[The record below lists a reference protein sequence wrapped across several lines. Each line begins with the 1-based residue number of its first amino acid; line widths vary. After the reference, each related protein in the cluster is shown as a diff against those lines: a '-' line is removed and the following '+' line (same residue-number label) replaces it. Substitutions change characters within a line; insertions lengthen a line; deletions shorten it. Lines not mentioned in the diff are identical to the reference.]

1 MAKLV
6 TKFKYLKP
14 GSNAA
19 GKYVKYIATREGVEM
34 IDDSK
39 KYAPATVKQKQ
50 FIEKMLL
57 DFPDAAESLEYA
69 DYIAK
74 PNRINASELISRTME
89 NNIDVIADSKTY
101 ADYIATR
108 PRTQKFGSHG
118 LFTDDGVAINLSKV
132 SEELKNHN
140 GNVWTMIVSLH
151 REDAERLGFNRGER
165 WRDMLRTQVE
175 QLSTNLKIP
184 MKNLRWYAAFHNES
198 HHPHIHLIAYSV
210 VENEGYLTRQGIER
224 MRSSLASD
232 IFQQDLISVYEK
244 QTEHRRKIKES
255 SKDIMDKIVSQINS
269 GIYDNPLLE
278 EKLLLL
284 ADKLSRTSGKKV
296 YGYLKADVKSLIDSI
311 TDLIADDERVS
322 KLYDLWYENKF
333 SIIRTYTD
341 ELPDKIPLSQNKEF
355 KSVKNM
361 IIFQAMNIALEKDI
375 SDNDDDIIQQ
385 SSEEPL
391 DDINEDLSNE
401 PTEYDEETDRYPY
414 NDKLWWTSEYK
425 EARKYL
431 YGTKTETPDFEK
443 ALLFLKVEAERGNGF
458 AMHDLAK
465 MYLSG
470 LGCSKDE
477 RLAQEWFKRTF
488 EAFIEAEKNSDKPD
502 YLQYRIGKLYSFG
515 YGVEQD
521 YLKAAEWYE
530 KAVAQGNPFAAYS
543 LGSLYLRGQ
552 GVEENAEKAYELFV
566 MAADHEEKP
575 NAYAAYELG
584 RMCAE
589 GNGTDKDEKASDR
602 WYKKAYRGFESI
614 ERNMA
619 DDKLYYRLGQMNLK
633 GLGTKINLDKACDYF
648 EKAADLKNIDALYGL
663 GELYLN
669 KDFSKSDI
677 QKAVDYLYQAAK
689 KNHQFAQYTLGKMH
703 LKGEGV
709 IQDAEYGVRWLLK
722 AIKQNNSYAEYLLGK
737 AILKG
742 EYLPM
747 EDNMPLDV
755 YGAVELLLKS
765 SDQGNEYASY
775 TLGKIFIEGEL
786 LPQDISAGFEL
797 LLKATEK
804 DCIPA
809 WYFLG
814 KMFYNGL
821 GVEKDIDAAIY
832 YFEKAVKGKN
842 LFAAYQ
848 LGKIYSSEEGYI
860 DMSKAIDYFIIAA
873 RDQNSFAEYQLG
885 KIYLY
890 GNGAEKDYDIAMH
903 YLHLSA
909 EHGNQYA
916 KQLLYSIQKQKNI
929 MAAMSS
935 LRLLQHISN
944 LIRRKNQ
951 QQNRRKI
958 GPIDRKTQQKINEKM
973 QAHGLKP
980 SM

>member
-19 GKYVKYIATREGVEM
+19 GRYVKYIATREGVEM
-34 IDDSK
+34 TDDSK

-50 FIEKMLL
+50 FIEEMLL

-132 SEELKNHN
+132 SEELKNHG

-210 VENEGYLTRQGIER
+210 VENEGYLTRQGIEQ

-232 IFQQDLISVYEK
+232 IFQQDLISIYEK
-244 QTEHRRKIKES
+244 QTDHRRKIKES

-296 YGYLKADVKSLIDSI
+296 YGYLKADVKNLIDSI
-311 TDLIADDERVS
+311 ADLIAEDDRVS
-322 KLYDLWYENKF
+322 QLYDLWYENKF

-361 IIFQAMNIALEKDI
+361 IISQAMNIALDRNI
-375 SDNDDDIIQQ
+375 SDEDDEILEAEAEQSDDEVNDNEYDFTD
-385 SSEEPL
+385 
-391 DDINEDLSNE
+391 NTVEDL
-401 PTEYDEETDRYPY
+401 Y
-414 NDKLWWTSEYK
+414 
-425 EARKYL
+425 
-431 YGTKTETPDFEK
+431 
-443 ALLFLKVEAERGNGF
+443 
-458 AMHDLAK
+458 HQ
-465 MYLSG
+465 
-470 LGCSKDE
+470 
-477 RLAQEWFKRTF
+477 AQNN
-488 EAFIEAEKNSDKPD
+488 NS
-502 YLQYRIGKLYSFG
+502 Y
-515 YGVEQD
+515 
-521 YLKAAEWYE
+521 
-530 KAVAQGNPFAAYS
+530 AQ
-543 LGSLYLRGQ
+543 
-552 GVEENAEKAYELFV
+552 
-566 MAADHEEKP
+566 
-575 NAYAAYELG
+575 
-584 RMCAE
+584 
-589 GNGTDKDEKASDR
+589 
-602 WYKKAYRGFESI
+602 
-614 ERNMA
+614 
-619 DDKLYYRLGQMNLK
+619 YRLG
-633 GLGTKINLDKACDYF
+633 
-648 EKAADLKNIDALYGL
+648 
-663 GELYLN
+663 
-669 KDFSKSDI
+669 
-677 QKAVDYLYQAAK
+677 
-689 KNHQFAQYTLGKMH
+689 KMY

-709 IQDAEYGVRWLLK
+709 EQDAEYGVRWLLK

-737 AILKG
+737 VILKG

-747 EDNMPLDV
+747 DDNMPLDV

-786 LPQDISAGFEL
+786 LPQDIGTGFEL

-804 DCIPA
+804 NCIPA

-814 KMFYNGL
+814 KMFYKGI

-860 DMSKAIDYFIIAA
+860 DMNKAINYFVIAA
-873 RDQNSFAEYQLG
+873 QDQNSFAEYQLG

-890 GNGAEKDYDIAMH
+890 GNGVEKDYDIAMH
-903 YLHLSA
+903 YLNLSA

-916 KQLLYSIQKQKNI
+916 EQLLYSIQKQKNI

-951 QQNRRKI
+951 EQNRRKI
-958 GPIDRKTQQKINEKM
+958 GQTDRKMQQKINEKK

>member
-19 GKYVKYIATREGVEM
+19 GKYIKYIATREGVER

-57 DFPDAAESLEYA
+57 DFPDAAESLEYE

-132 SEELKNHN
+132 SEELNNHN

-210 VENEGYLTRQGIER
+210 VENEGYLTKQGIER

-232 IFQQDLISVYEK
+232 IFQQDLISIYEK
-244 QTEHRRKIKES
+244 QAEHRREIKEN
-255 SKDIMDKIVSQINS
+255 SKDIMDKIISEINS
-269 GIYDNPLLE
+269 GTYDNLLLE

-284 ADKLSRTSGKKV
+284 AEKLSRTSGKKV
-296 YGYLKADVKSLIDSI
+296 YGYLKADVKNLIDSI
-311 TDLIADDERVS
+311 VDLIADDERVS
-322 KLYDLWYENKF
+322 NLYGLWYEQKF
-333 SIIRTYTD
+333 NIIRTYTD
-341 ELPDKIPLSQNKEF
+341 EMPVKIPLSQNKEF

-361 IIFQAMNIALEKDI
+361 IINQAMNIVLEKDVF
-375 SDNDDDIIQQ
+375 DDDDEMIEKEFEQA
-385 SSEEPL
+385 EEY
-391 DDINEDLSNE
+391 DNEQFEFTNNSIEDL
-401 PTEYDEETDRYPY
+401 YKQAQ
-414 NDKLWWTSEYK
+414 NDNSYAQYKL
-425 EARKYL
+425 
-431 YGTKTETPDFEK
+431 G
-443 ALLFLKVEAERGNGF
+443 
-458 AMHDLAK
+458 K
-465 MYLSG
+465 MYL
-470 LGCSKDE
+470 
-477 RLAQEWFKRTF
+477 
-488 EAFIEAEKNSDKPD
+488 
-502 YLQYRIGKLYSFG
+502 
-515 YGVEQD
+515 
-521 YLKAAEWYE
+521 
-530 KAVAQGNPFAAYS
+530 
-543 LGSLYLRGQ
+543 
-552 GVEENAEKAYELFV
+552 
-566 MAADHEEKP
+566 
-575 NAYAAYELG
+575 
-584 RMCAE
+584 
-589 GNGTDKDEKASDR
+589 
-602 WYKKAYRGFESI
+602 
-614 ERNMA
+614 
-619 DDKLYYRLGQMNLK
+619 
-633 GLGTKINLDKACDYF
+633 
-648 EKAADLKNIDALYGL
+648 
-663 GELYLN
+663 
-669 KDFSKSDI
+669 
-677 QKAVDYLYQAAK
+677 
-689 KNHQFAQYTLGKMH
+689 
-703 LKGEGV
+703 KGENV
-709 IQDAEYGVRWLLK
+709 KQDAEYGVRWLLK
-722 AIKQNNSYAEYLLGK
+722 AIKQNNNYAQYLLGK

-742 EYLPM
+742 EYLPI
-747 EDNMPLDV
+747 DNNLPLDIDF
-755 YGAVELLLKS
+755 AVELLLKA

-775 TLGKIFIEGEL
+775 TLGKAFVEGDL
-786 LPQDISAGFEL
+786 LPQDINAGIEL
-797 LLKATEK
+797 LLKASEK
-804 DCIPA
+804 NCEPA
-809 WYFLG
+809 WCYLG
-814 KMFYNGL
+814 KMFYKGI
-821 GVEKDIDAAIY
+821 GVIKDIDTAIY
-832 YFEKAVKGKN
+832 YFEKAVKEN
-842 LFAAYQ
+842 NTYAAYS
-848 LGKIYSSEEGYI
+848 LGKIYSSEDEYI
-860 DMSKAIDYFIIAA
+860 DMNKAIYYFRIAA
-873 RDQNSFAEYQLG
+873 NDNNSFAEYQLS

-890 GNGAEKDYDIAMH
+890 GNGVEKNYDIAMH
-903 YLHLSA
+903 YLNLSA

-916 KQLLYSIQKQKNI
+916 EQFLYSIQKQKNI

-951 QQNRRKI
+951 EQNRRKI
-958 GPIDRKTQQKINEKM
+958 GQIDRKMQQKINEKK

>member
-19 GKYVKYIATREGVEM
+19 GKYIKYIATREGVER

-57 DFPDAAESLEYA
+57 DFPDAAESLEYE

-132 SEELKNHN
+132 SEELNNHN

-210 VENEGYLTRQGIER
+210 VENEGYLTKQGIER

-232 IFQQDLISVYEK
+232 IFQQDLISIYEK
-244 QTEHRRKIKES
+244 QAEHRREIKEN
-255 SKDIMDKIVSQINS
+255 SKDIMDKIISEINS
-269 GIYDNPLLE
+269 GTYDNLLLE

-284 ADKLSRTSGKKV
+284 AEKLSRTSGKKV
-296 YGYLKADVKSLIDSI
+296 YGYLKADVKNLIDSI
-311 TDLIADDERVS
+311 VDLIADDERVS
-322 KLYDLWYENKF
+322 NLYGLWYEQKF
-333 SIIRTYTD
+333 NIIRTYTD
-341 ELPDKIPLSQNKEF
+341 EMPVKIPLSQNKEF

-361 IIFQAMNIALEKDI
+361 IINQAMNIVLEKDVF
-375 SDNDDDIIQQ
+375 DDDDEMIEKEFEQA
-385 SSEEPL
+385 EEY
-391 DDINEDLSNE
+391 DNEQFEFTNNSIEDL
-401 PTEYDEETDRYPY
+401 
-414 NDKLWWTSEYK
+414 YK
-425 EARKYL
+425 Q
-431 YGTKTETPDFEK
+431 
-443 ALLFLKVEAERGNGF
+443 
-458 AMHDLAK
+458 
-465 MYLSG
+465 
-470 LGCSKDE
+470 
-477 RLAQEWFKRTF
+477 AQNN
-488 EAFIEAEKNSDKPD
+488 NS
-502 YLQYRIGKLYSFG
+502 Y
-515 YGVEQD
+515 
-521 YLKAAEWYE
+521 
-530 KAVAQGNPFAAYS
+530 
-543 LGSLYLRGQ
+543 
-552 GVEENAEKAYELFV
+552 
-566 MAADHEEKP
+566 
-575 NAYAAYELG
+575 
-584 RMCAE
+584 
-589 GNGTDKDEKASDR
+589 
-602 WYKKAYRGFESI
+602 
-614 ERNMA
+614 
-619 DDKLYYRLGQMNLK
+619 
-633 GLGTKINLDKACDYF
+633 
-648 EKAADLKNIDALYGL
+648 
-663 GELYLN
+663 
-669 KDFSKSDI
+669 
-677 QKAVDYLYQAAK
+677 
-689 KNHQFAQYTLGKMH
+689 AQYKLGKMY

-709 IQDAEYGVRWLLK
+709 NQDAEYGARWLLK
-722 AIKQNNSYAEYLLGK
+722 AIKQNNNYAQYLLGK

-747 EDNMPLDV
+747 DNNLPLDIDS
-755 YGAVELLLKS
+755 AVELLLKS
-765 SDQGNEYASY
+765 SDQGNELASY
-775 TLGKIFIEGEL
+775 TLGKAFIEGDL

-797 LLKATEK
+797 LLKASEK
-804 DCIPA
+804 NCVLA
-809 WYFLG
+809 LYYLG
-814 KMFYNGL
+814 KMFYKGI
-821 GVEKDIDAAIY
+821 GVIKDIDTAIY
-832 YFEKAVKGKN
+832 YFEKAVKEN
-842 LFAAYQ
+842 NTYAAYS
-848 LGKIYSSEEGYI
+848 LGKIYSSEDEYI
-860 DMSKAIDYFIIAA
+860 DMNKAIYYFRIAA
-873 RDQNSFAEYQLG
+873 NDNNTFAEYQLG

-890 GNGAEKDYDIAMH
+890 GYGVEKDYDIAMH

-909 EHGNQYA
+909 KHGNQYA
-916 KQLLYSIQKQKNI
+916 EQLLYSIQKQKNI
-929 MAAMSS
+929 MAAMGS

-944 LIRRKNQ
+944 LIRKKNQ
-951 QQNRRKI
+951 EQNRRKI
-958 GPIDRKTQQKINEKM
+958 GQVDRKMQQKINEKK

>member
-19 GKYVKYIATREGVEM
+19 GKYIKYIATREGVEM

-118 LFTDDGVAINLSKV
+118 LFTDDGIAINLSKV
-132 SEELKNHN
+132 SEELNNHN

-210 VENEGYLTRQGIER
+210 VENEGYLTKQGIER

-232 IFQQDLISVYEK
+232 IFQQDLISIYEK
-244 QTEHRRKIKES
+244 QTEHRREIKEN
-255 SKDIMDKIVSQINS
+255 SKDIMDKIISEINS
-269 GIYDNPLLE
+269 GTYDNPLLE

-284 ADKLSRTSGKKV
+284 AEKLSRTSGKKV
-296 YGYLKADVKSLIDSI
+296 YGYFKADVKNLIDSI
-311 TDLIADDERVS
+311 VDLIADDERVS
-322 KLYDLWYENKF
+322 KLYDLWYENKLN
-333 SIIRTYTD
+333 IIRTYTD
-341 ELPDKIPLSQNKEF
+341 EMPDKIPLSQNKEF
-355 KSVKNM
+355 KSIKNM
-361 IIFQAMNIALEKDI
+361 VITQAMNIFAEKDAFDDNDGNI
-375 SDNDDDIIQQ
+375 EKEFEQSEESDNEQFEFTNNSI
-385 SSEEPL
+385 
-391 DDINEDLSNE
+391 EDLYEQAKNNNS
-401 PTEYDEETDRYPY
+401 YVQYMLG
-414 NDKLWWTSEYK
+414 K
-425 EARKYL
+425 KYL
-431 YGTKTETPDFEK
+431 KGD
-443 ALLFLKVEAERGNGF
+443 
-458 AMHDLAK
+458 
-465 MYLSG
+465 
-470 LGCSKDE
+470 
-477 RLAQEWFKRTF
+477 
-488 EAFIEAEKNSDKPD
+488 
-502 YLQYRIGKLYSFG
+502 
-515 YGVEQD
+515 GVKQD
-521 YLKAAEWYE
+521 
-530 KAVAQGNPFAAYS
+530 G
-543 LGSLYLRGQ
+543 
-552 GVEENAEKAYELFV
+552 
-566 MAADHEEKP
+566 
-575 NAYAAYELG
+575 
-584 RMCAE
+584 
-589 GNGTDKDEKASDR
+589 
-602 WYKKAYRGFESI
+602 
-614 ERNMA
+614 
-619 DDKLYYRLGQMNLK
+619 
-633 GLGTKINLDKACDYF
+633 
-648 EKAADLKNIDALYGL
+648 
-663 GELYLN
+663 
-669 KDFSKSDI
+669 
-677 QKAVDYLYQAAK
+677 
-689 KNHQFAQYTLGKMH
+689 
-703 LKGEGV
+703 
-709 IQDAEYGVRWLLK
+709 EYGVRWLFR
-722 AIKQNNSYAEYLLGK
+722 AIKQNNNYAQYLLGK

-747 EDNMPLDV
+747 DNNLPLDIDS
-755 YGAVELLLKS
+755 AVELLLKS
-765 SDQGNEYASY
+765 SDQGNELASY
-775 TLGKIFIEGEL
+775 TLGKAFVEGDL

-797 LLKATEK
+797 LLKASEK
-804 DCIPA
+804 NCVPA
-809 WYFLG
+809 WYYLG
-814 KMFYNGL
+814 KMFYKGI
-821 GVEKDIDAAIY
+821 GVIKDIDTAIY
-832 YFEKAVKGKN
+832 YFEKSVKVN
-842 LFAAYQ
+842 NTYAAYS
-848 LGKIYSSEEGYI
+848 LGKIYSSEDEYI
-860 DMSKAIDYFIIAA
+860 DMNKAIYYFRIAA
-873 RDQNSFAEYQLG
+873 NDNNSFAEYQLS

-890 GNGAEKDYDIAMH
+890 GNGVEKNYDIAMH
-903 YLHLSA
+903 YLNLSA

-916 KQLLYSIQKQKNI
+916 EQFLYSIQKQKNI

-951 QQNRRKI
+951 EQNRRKI
-958 GPIDRKTQQKINEKM
+958 GQIDRKMQQKINEKK

>member
-19 GKYVKYIATREGVEM
+19 GKYIKYIATREGVER

-57 DFPDAAESLEYA
+57 DFPDAAESLEYE

-132 SEELKNHN
+132 SEELNNHN

-210 VENEGYLTRQGIER
+210 VENEGYLTKQGIER

-232 IFQQDLISVYEK
+232 IFQQDLISIYEK
-244 QTEHRRKIKES
+244 QAEHRREIKEN
-255 SKDIMDKIVSQINS
+255 SKDIMDKIISEINS
-269 GIYDNPLLE
+269 GTYDNLLLE

-284 ADKLSRTSGKKV
+284 AEKLSRTSGKKV
-296 YGYLKADVKSLIDSI
+296 YGYLKADVKNLIDSI
-311 TDLIADDERVS
+311 VDLIADDERVS
-322 KLYDLWYENKF
+322 NLYGLWYEQKF
-333 SIIRTYTD
+333 NIIRTYTD
-341 ELPDKIPLSQNKEF
+341 EMPVKIPLSQNKEF

-361 IIFQAMNIALEKDI
+361 IINQAMNIVLEKDVF
-375 SDNDDDIIQQ
+375 DDDDEMIEKEFEQA
-385 SSEEPL
+385 EEY
-391 DDINEDLSNE
+391 DNEQFEFTNNSIEDLYKQAQNNNS
-401 PTEYDEETDRYPY
+401 YAQY
-414 NDKLWWTSEYK
+414 KL
-425 EARKYL
+425 
-431 YGTKTETPDFEK
+431 G
-443 ALLFLKVEAERGNGF
+443 
-458 AMHDLAK
+458 K
-465 MYLSG
+465 MYLKG
-470 LGCSKDE
+470 G
-477 RLAQEWFKRTF
+477 
-488 EAFIEAEKNSDKPD
+488 
-502 YLQYRIGKLYSFG
+502 
-515 YGVEQD
+515 GV
-521 YLKAAEWYE
+521 
-530 KAVAQGNPFAAYS
+530 N
-543 LGSLYLRGQ
+543 
-552 GVEENAEKAYELFV
+552 
-566 MAADHEEKP
+566 
-575 NAYAAYELG
+575 
-584 RMCAE
+584 
-589 GNGTDKDEKASDR
+589 
-602 WYKKAYRGFESI
+602 
-614 ERNMA
+614 
-619 DDKLYYRLGQMNLK
+619 
-633 GLGTKINLDKACDYF
+633 
-648 EKAADLKNIDALYGL
+648 
-663 GELYLN
+663 
-669 KDFSKSDI
+669 
-677 QKAVDYLYQAAK
+677 
-689 KNHQFAQYTLGKMH
+689 
-703 LKGEGV
+703 
-709 IQDAEYGVRWLLK
+709 QDAEYGARWLLK
-722 AIKQNNSYAEYLLGK
+722 AIKQNNNYAQYLLGK

-747 EDNMPLDV
+747 DNNLPLDIDS
-755 YGAVELLLKS
+755 AVELLLKS
-765 SDQGNEYASY
+765 SDQGNELASY
-775 TLGKIFIEGEL
+775 TLGKAFIEGDL

-797 LLKATEK
+797 LLKASEK
-804 DCIPA
+804 NCVLA
-809 WYFLG
+809 LYYLG
-814 KMFYNGL
+814 KMFYKGI
-821 GVEKDIDAAIY
+821 GVAKDIDTAIY
-832 YFEKAVKGKN
+832 YFEKAVKEN
-842 LFAAYQ
+842 NSCAAYN
-848 LGKIYSSEEGYI
+848 LGKIYLSEEGQI
-860 DMSKAIDYFIIAA
+860 DMDKAIYYFRIAA
-873 RDQNSFAEYQLG
+873 DDNNSFAEYQLG

-890 GNGAEKDYDIAMH
+890 GNGVEKDYGIAMH

-916 KQLLYSIQKQKNI
+916 EQLLYSIQKQKNI

-944 LIRRKNQ
+944 LIRKKNQ
-951 QQNRRKI
+951 EQNKREI
-958 GPIDRKTQQKINEKM
+958 GQIDRKMQQKINEKK
-973 QAHGLKP
+973 QAHGLRP

>member
-19 GKYVKYIATREGVEM
+19 GKYIKYIATREGVER

-57 DFPDAAESLEYA
+57 DFPDAAESLEYE

-132 SEELKNHN
+132 SEELNNHN

-210 VENEGYLTRQGIER
+210 VENEGYLTKQGIER

-232 IFQQDLISVYEK
+232 IFQQDLISIYEK
-244 QTEHRRKIKES
+244 QAEHRREIKEN
-255 SKDIMDKIVSQINS
+255 SKDIMDKIISEINS
-269 GIYDNPLLE
+269 GTYDNPLLE

-284 ADKLSRTSGKKV
+284 AEKLSRTSGKKV
-296 YGYLKADVKSLIDSI
+296 YGYLKADVKNLIDSI
-311 TDLIADDERVS
+311 VDLIADDERVS
-322 KLYDLWYENKF
+322 KLYDLWYENKL

-341 ELPDKIPLSQNKEF
+341 EMPVKIPLSQNKEF

-361 IIFQAMNIALEKDI
+361 IINQAMNIVLEKDVF
-375 SDNDDDIIQQ
+375 DDDDEMIEKEFEQA
-385 SSEEPL
+385 EEY
-391 DDINEDLSNE
+391 DNEQFEFTNNSIEDL
-401 PTEYDEETDRYPY
+401 
-414 NDKLWWTSEYK
+414 YK
-425 EARKYL
+425 Q
-431 YGTKTETPDFEK
+431 
-443 ALLFLKVEAERGNGF
+443 
-458 AMHDLAK
+458 
-465 MYLSG
+465 
-470 LGCSKDE
+470 
-477 RLAQEWFKRTF
+477 AQNN
-488 EAFIEAEKNSDKPD
+488 NS
-502 YLQYRIGKLYSFG
+502 Y
-515 YGVEQD
+515 
-521 YLKAAEWYE
+521 
-530 KAVAQGNPFAAYS
+530 
-543 LGSLYLRGQ
+543 
-552 GVEENAEKAYELFV
+552 
-566 MAADHEEKP
+566 
-575 NAYAAYELG
+575 
-584 RMCAE
+584 
-589 GNGTDKDEKASDR
+589 
-602 WYKKAYRGFESI
+602 
-614 ERNMA
+614 
-619 DDKLYYRLGQMNLK
+619 
-633 GLGTKINLDKACDYF
+633 
-648 EKAADLKNIDALYGL
+648 
-663 GELYLN
+663 
-669 KDFSKSDI
+669 
-677 QKAVDYLYQAAK
+677 
-689 KNHQFAQYTLGKMH
+689 AQYKLGKMY

-709 IQDAEYGVRWLLK
+709 NQDAEYGARWLLK
-722 AIKQNNSYAEYLLGK
+722 AIKQNNNYAQYLLGK

-747 EDNMPLDV
+747 DNNLPLDIDS
-755 YGAVELLLKS
+755 AVELLLKS
-765 SDQGNEYASY
+765 SDQGNELASY
-775 TLGKIFIEGEL
+775 TLGKAFIEGDL

-797 LLKATEK
+797 LLKASEK
-804 DCIPA
+804 NCVLA
-809 WYFLG
+809 LYYLG
-814 KMFYNGL
+814 KMFYKGI
-821 GVEKDIDAAIY
+821 GVAKDIDTAIY
-832 YFEKAVKGKN
+832 YFEKAVKEN
-842 LFAAYQ
+842 NSCAAYN
-848 LGKIYSSEEGYI
+848 LGKIYLSEEGQI
-860 DMSKAIDYFIIAA
+860 DMDKAIYYFRIAA
-873 RDQNSFAEYQLG
+873 NDNNSFAEYQLG

-890 GNGAEKDYDIAMH
+890 GNGVEKDYGIAMH

-916 KQLLYSIQKQKNI
+916 EQLLYSIQKQKNI

-944 LIRRKNQ
+944 LIRKKNQ
-951 QQNRRKI
+951 EQNKRKI
-958 GPIDRKTQQKINEKM
+958 GQIDRKMQQKINEKK
-973 QAHGLKP
+973 QAHGLRP

>member
-6 TKFKYLKP
+6 TKFKYFKP

-19 GKYVKYIATREGVEM
+19 GKYIKYIATREGVEM

-74 PNRINASELISRTME
+74 PNRINASELISQTME

-132 SEELKNHN
+132 SDELKNHG

-151 REDAERLGFNRGER
+151 REDAERLGFNKGER

-244 QTEHRRKIKES
+244 QTEHRREIKES
-255 SKDIMDKIVSQINS
+255 SKDIMDKIISEINS
-269 GIYDNPLLE
+269 GTYDNPLLE

-311 TDLIADDERVS
+311 ADLIADDDRVS
-322 KLYDLWYENKF
+322 QLYDLWYENKF

-361 IIFQAMNIALEKDI
+361 IITQAMNISAEKDI
-375 SDNDDDIIQQ
+375 SDDDDEIIEKEVEQ
-385 SSEEPL
+385 SKEDE
-391 DDINEDLSNE
+391 INNE
-401 PTEYDEETDRYPY
+401 QYDFA
-414 NDKLWWTSEYK
+414 DK
-425 EARKYL
+425 
-431 YGTKTETPDFEK
+431 
-443 ALLFLKVEAERGNGF
+443 
-458 AMHDLAK
+458 
-465 MYLSG
+465 
-470 LGCSKDE
+470 
-477 RLAQEWFKRTF
+477 TF
-488 EAFIEAEKNSDKPD
+488 ENLYRQAQNNNS
-502 YLQYRIGKLYSFG
+502 Y
-515 YGVEQD
+515 
-521 YLKAAEWYE
+521 
-530 KAVAQGNPFAAYS
+530 
-543 LGSLYLRGQ
+543 
-552 GVEENAEKAYELFV
+552 
-566 MAADHEEKP
+566 
-575 NAYAAYELG
+575 
-584 RMCAE
+584 
-589 GNGTDKDEKASDR
+589 
-602 WYKKAYRGFESI
+602 
-614 ERNMA
+614 
-619 DDKLYYRLGQMNLK
+619 
-633 GLGTKINLDKACDYF
+633 
-648 EKAADLKNIDALYGL
+648 
-663 GELYLN
+663 
-669 KDFSKSDI
+669 
-677 QKAVDYLYQAAK
+677 
-689 KNHQFAQYTLGKMH
+689 AQYTLGKMY

-709 IQDAEYGVRWLLK
+709 KQDAEYGVRWLLK
-722 AIKQNNSYAEYLLGK
+722 AIKQNNCYAQYLLGK

-742 EYLPM
+742 EYLPT
-747 EDNMPLDV
+747 DNNLPLDIDV
-755 YGAVELLLKS
+755 AVELLLKS
-765 SDQGNEYASY
+765 SDQGNEFASY
-775 TLGKIFIEGEL
+775 TLGRAFIKGNV
-786 LPQDISAGFEL
+786 LPQDASAGFEL
-797 LLKATEK
+797 LLKASEK
-804 DCIPA
+804 NCVPA
-809 WYFLG
+809 WYLLG
-814 KMFYNGL
+814 KMFYMEIGL
-821 GVEKDIDAAIY
+821 SKDIDTAIY

-848 LGKIYSSEEGYI
+848 LGKIYSSEAGHI
-860 DMSKAIDYFIIAA
+860 DMNKAIDYFKIASQV
-873 RDQNSFAEYQLG
+873 QNSFAEYQLG

-890 GNGAEKDYDIAMH
+890 GSGIEKDYDIAMH

-916 KQLLYSIQKQKNI
+916 EQLLYSIQKQKNVV
-929 MAAMSS
+929 AAMTS

-944 LIRRKNQ
+944 LIRKKNQ
-951 QQNRRKI
+951 KQNRRKI
-958 GPIDRKTQQKINEKM
+958 GQTDRKMQQKINEKM
-973 QAHGLKP
+973 QAHGLKL

>member
-19 GKYVKYIATREGVEM
+19 GKYIKYIATREGVEM

-118 LFTDDGVAINLSKV
+118 LFTDDGIAINLSKV
-132 SEELKNHN
+132 SEELNNHN

-210 VENEGYLTRQGIER
+210 VENEGYLTKQGIER

-232 IFQQDLISVYEK
+232 IFQQDLISIYEK
-244 QTEHRRKIKES
+244 QTEHRREIKEN
-255 SKDIMDKIVSQINS
+255 SKDIMDKIISEINS
-269 GIYDNPLLE
+269 GTYDNPLLE

-284 ADKLSRTSGKKV
+284 AEKLSRTSGKKV
-296 YGYLKADVKSLIDSI
+296 YGYLKADVKNLIDSI
-311 TDLIADDERVS
+311 VDLIADDERVS
-322 KLYDLWYENKF
+322 KLYDLWYENKL

-341 ELPDKIPLSQNKEF
+341 ETPDKIPLSQNKEF
-355 KSVKNM
+355 KSIKNM
-361 IIFQAMNIALEKDI
+361 VITQAMNIFAEKDAFDDNDGNI
-375 SDNDDDIIQQ
+375 EKEFEQSEESDNEKFDFTNNSI
-385 SSEEPL
+385 
-391 DDINEDLSNE
+391 EDL
-401 PTEYDEETDRYPY
+401 
-414 NDKLWWTSEYK
+414 YK
-425 EARKYL
+425 QAQNNNSYAQYMLGKKYL
-431 YGTKTETPDFEK
+431 KGD
-443 ALLFLKVEAERGNGF
+443 
-458 AMHDLAK
+458 
-465 MYLSG
+465 
-470 LGCSKDE
+470 
-477 RLAQEWFKRTF
+477 
-488 EAFIEAEKNSDKPD
+488 
-502 YLQYRIGKLYSFG
+502 
-515 YGVEQD
+515 GVKQD
-521 YLKAAEWYE
+521 
-530 KAVAQGNPFAAYS
+530 G
-543 LGSLYLRGQ
+543 
-552 GVEENAEKAYELFV
+552 
-566 MAADHEEKP
+566 
-575 NAYAAYELG
+575 
-584 RMCAE
+584 
-589 GNGTDKDEKASDR
+589 
-602 WYKKAYRGFESI
+602 
-614 ERNMA
+614 
-619 DDKLYYRLGQMNLK
+619 
-633 GLGTKINLDKACDYF
+633 
-648 EKAADLKNIDALYGL
+648 
-663 GELYLN
+663 
-669 KDFSKSDI
+669 
-677 QKAVDYLYQAAK
+677 
-689 KNHQFAQYTLGKMH
+689 
-703 LKGEGV
+703 
-709 IQDAEYGVRWLLK
+709 EYGVRWLFR
-722 AIKQNNSYAEYLLGK
+722 AIKQNNNYAQYLLGK

-747 EDNMPLDV
+747 DNNLPLDIDS
-755 YGAVELLLKS
+755 AVELLLKS
-765 SDQGNEYASY
+765 SDQGNELASY
-775 TLGKIFIEGEL
+775 TLGKAFIEGDL

-797 LLKATEK
+797 LLKASEK
-804 DCIPA
+804 DCVPA
-809 WYFLG
+809 LYYLG
-814 KMFYNGL
+814 KMFYKGI
-821 GVEKDIDAAIY
+821 GVTKGIDTAIY
-832 YFEKAVKGKN
+832 YFEKAVKDN
-842 LFAAYQ
+842 NSYAAYN
-848 LGKIYSSEEGYI
+848 LGKIYSSEEGHI
-860 DMSKAIDYFIIAA
+860 DINKAIYYFRIAA
-873 RDQNSFAEYQLG
+873 NDNNTFAEYQLG

-890 GNGAEKDYDIAMH
+890 GYGVEKNYDIAMH
-903 YLHLSA
+903 YLNLSA

-916 KQLLYSIQKQKNI
+916 EQFLYSIQKQKNI

-951 QQNRRKI
+951 EQNRRKI
-958 GPIDRKTQQKINEKM
+958 GQIDRKMQQKINEKK

>member
-39 KYAPATVKQKQ
+39 EYAPATVKQKQ

-69 DYIAK
+69 DYIEK

-132 SEELKNHN
+132 SEELNNHG

-244 QTEHRRKIKES
+244 QTEHRREIKES
-255 SKDIMDKIVSQINS
+255 SKDIMDKIISEINS
-269 GIYDNPLLE
+269 GTYDNPLLE

-296 YGYLKADVKSLIDSI
+296 YGYLNADVKNLIDSI
-311 TDLIADDERVS
+311 ADLIAEDDRVLQ
-322 KLYDLWYENKF
+322 LYDLWYENKF

-355 KSVKNM
+355 KSVKN
-361 IIFQAMNIALEKDI
+361 IIISQAMNIVLEKDI
-375 SDNDDDIIQQ
+375 SDEDDEFFETETEQ
-385 SSEEPL
+385 S
-391 DDINEDLSNE
+391 
-401 PTEYDEETDRYPY
+401 YDEI
-414 NDKLWWTSEYK
+414 NDKEY
-425 EARKYL
+425 EFTDETVENL
-431 YGTKTETPDFEK
+431 Y
-443 ALLFLKVEAERGNGF
+443 
-458 AMHDLAK
+458 HQ
-465 MYLSG
+465 
-470 LGCSKDE
+470 
-477 RLAQEWFKRTF
+477 AQNN
-488 EAFIEAEKNSDKPD
+488 NS
-502 YLQYRIGKLYSFG
+502 Y
-515 YGVEQD
+515 
-521 YLKAAEWYE
+521 
-530 KAVAQGNPFAAYS
+530 
-543 LGSLYLRGQ
+543 
-552 GVEENAEKAYELFV
+552 
-566 MAADHEEKP
+566 
-575 NAYAAYELG
+575 
-584 RMCAE
+584 
-589 GNGTDKDEKASDR
+589 
-602 WYKKAYRGFESI
+602 
-614 ERNMA
+614 
-619 DDKLYYRLGQMNLK
+619 
-633 GLGTKINLDKACDYF
+633 
-648 EKAADLKNIDALYGL
+648 
-663 GELYLN
+663 
-669 KDFSKSDI
+669 
-677 QKAVDYLYQAAK
+677 
-689 KNHQFAQYTLGKMH
+689 AQYTLGKMY

-709 IQDAEYGVRWLLK
+709 KQDAEYGVRWLLE
-722 AIKQNNSYAEYLLGK
+722 AIKQNNSYAQYLLGK

-747 EDNMPLDV
+747 DDNMPLDV
-755 YGAVELLLKS
+755 YGAVDLLLKS
-765 SDQGNEYASY
+765 SDQGNEYAFY
-775 TLGKIFIEGEL
+775 KLGKIFIEGEL
-786 LPQDISAGFEL
+786 LTQDISTGFEL

-804 DCIPA
+804 DYAPA

-814 KMFYNGL
+814 KMFCKGI
-821 GVEKDIDAAIY
+821 GVEKDIDTAIY
-832 YFEKAVKGKN
+832 YFEKAVKEKN

-848 LGKIYSSEEGYI
+848 LGKIYSSEEGHI
-860 DMSKAIDYFIIAA
+860 DMNKAIDYFIIAA
-873 RDQNSFAEYQLG
+873 QDQNSFAEYQLG

-890 GNGAEKDYDIAMH
+890 GNGVEKDHDIAMH

-909 EHGNQYA
+909 EHGNHYA
-916 KQLLYSIQKQKNI
+916 EQLLYSIQKQKNI

-935 LRLLQHISN
+935 MRLLQHISN
-944 LIRRKNQ
+944 LIHRKNQ
-951 QQNRRKI
+951 EQNRRKI
-958 GPIDRKTQQKINEKM
+958 GQIDRKMQQKINEKK
-973 QAHGLKP
+973 QAHGLKL

>member
-14 GSNAA
+14 GNNAA
-19 GKYVKYIATREGVEM
+19 GKYLKYIATREGVER

-118 LFTDDGVAINLSKV
+118 LFTDDGIAINLSKV
-132 SEELKNHN
+132 SEELKSHG

-232 IFQQDLISVYEK
+232 IFQQDLISIYEK
-244 QTEHRRKIKES
+244 QTEHRREIKEN
-255 SKDIMDKIVSQINS
+255 SKDIMDKIISEINS
-269 GIYDNPLLE
+269 GTYDNPLLE

-296 YGYLKADVKSLIDSI
+296 YGYLKADVKNLIDSI
-311 TDLIADDERVS
+311 VDLIADDERVS
-322 KLYDLWYENKF
+322 NLYGLWYEQKF

-341 ELPDKIPLSQNKEF
+341 EMPVKIPLSQNKEF

-361 IIFQAMNIALEKDI
+361 IINQAMNIVLKKDVF
-375 SDNDDDIIQQ
+375 DDDDEMIEKEFEQ
-385 SSEEPL
+385 SEEY
-391 DDINEDLSNE
+391 DNEQYE
-401 PTEYDEETDRYPY
+401 FTD
-414 NDKLWWTSEYK
+414 NT
-425 EARKYL
+425 
-431 YGTKTETPDFEK
+431 
-443 ALLFLKVEAERGNGF
+443 
-458 AMHDLAK
+458 
-465 MYLSG
+465 
-470 LGCSKDE
+470 
-477 RLAQEWFKRTF
+477 
-488 EAFIEAEKNSDKPD
+488 IEN
-502 YLQYRIGKLYSFG
+502 
-515 YGVEQD
+515 
-521 YLKAAEWYE
+521 
-530 KAVAQGNPFAAYS
+530 
-543 LGSLYLRGQ
+543 
-552 GVEENAEKAYELFV
+552 
-566 MAADHEEKP
+566 
-575 NAYAAYELG
+575 
-584 RMCAE
+584 
-589 GNGTDKDEKASDR
+589 
-602 WYKKAYRGFESI
+602 
-614 ERNMA
+614 
-619 DDKLYYRLGQMNLK
+619 
-633 GLGTKINLDKACDYF
+633 
-648 EKAADLKNIDALYGL
+648 
-663 GELYLN
+663 
-669 KDFSKSDI
+669 
-677 QKAVDYLYQAAK
+677 LYQQAQ
-689 KNHQFAQYTLGKMH
+689 NNNSYAQYTLGKMY

-709 IQDAEYGVRWLLK
+709 KQDAEYGVRWLLR
-722 AIKQNNSYAEYLLGK
+722 AIKQNNMYAQYLLGK

-742 EYLPM
+742 EYFPTDNNLPPYI
-747 EDNMPLDV
+747 DS
-755 YGAVELLLKS
+755 AVELLLKS
-765 SDQGNEYASY
+765 SDQGNDFASY
-775 TLGKIFIEGEL
+775 TLGKAFIEGDL

-797 LLKATEK
+797 LLKASEK
-804 DCIPA
+804 DCVPA
-809 WYFLG
+809 LYYIG
-814 KMFYNGL
+814 KMFYKGI
-821 GVEKDIDAAIY
+821 GVTKDIDTAIY
-832 YFEKAVKGKN
+832 YFR
-842 LFAAYQ
+842 
-848 LGKIYSSEEGYI
+848 
-860 DMSKAIDYFIIAA
+860 IAA
-873 RDQNSFAEYQLG
+873 NDNNAFAEYQLS

-890 GNGAEKDYDIAMH
+890 GNGVEKDYDIAMH

-916 KQLLYSIQKQKNI
+916 EQLLYSIQKQKNI

-944 LIRRKNQ
+944 LICRKNQ
-951 QQNRRKI
+951 EQNRRKI
-958 GPIDRKTQQKINEKM
+958 GQIDRKMQQKINEKK